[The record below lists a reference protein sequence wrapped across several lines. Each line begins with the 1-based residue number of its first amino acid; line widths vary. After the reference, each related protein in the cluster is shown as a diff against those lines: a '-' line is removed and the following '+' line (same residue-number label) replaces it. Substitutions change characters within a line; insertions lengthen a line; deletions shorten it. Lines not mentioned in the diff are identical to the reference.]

1 MVAAPT
7 KIATKSPTKKKMLD
21 KLSVKQKMAVAKAT
35 AIFIWYFIIPAY
47 LPVQCTQDQEAFCW

>member
-7 KIATKSPTKKKMLD
+7 KIATKSPTKIKTLN
-21 KLSVKQKMAVAKAT
+21 KLSVEKKMAVAEAT